1 MPATTEKRK
10 SKGQPRVVRFPGIAA
25 DARALGVNRTTL
37 YRVLTGEWTHL
48 SGLRNRYV
56 ALKVQQRGESR

>member
-1 MPATTEKRK
+1 MPATSKK
-10 SKGQPRVVRFPGIAA
+10 SKLKGRPRVVRFPGIHA

-48 SGLRNRYV
+48 SGLRKRYE
-56 ALKVQQRGESR
+56 ALKAEQREVVA